1 MARGSDP
8 ARTAADVM
16 LLDGRIEALLDA
28 IDEGHQLWRRVHS
41 AVSVLLG
48 GNAGEV
54 GFALITTLLTG
65 DSALNTRQMLLVN
78 LLTDA
83 FPAAALAVSEQ
94 KNTSPGPHDEAALWK
109 DIGIRGVATA
119 SGATLAWLIARPTG
133 TARHASTVAL
143 VGLVG
148 AQLLQTLID
157 SNSPGVVLTSV
168 GSLAAMGV
176 VISTPG
182 ISKLFGCT
190 PLTPIGWAQGLLAA
204 SAATAVSAL
213 APGVL
218 TNIADRFRT
227 ADSVEQQT
235 DSAQV
240 EQDRQ

>member
-1 MARGSDP
+1 M
-8 ARTAADVM
+8 
-16 LLDGRIEALLDA
+16 
-28 IDEGHQLWRRVHS
+28 
-41 AVSVLLG
+41 
-48 GNAGEV
+48 
-54 GFALITTLLTG
+54 
-65 DSALNTRQMLLVN
+65 
-78 LLTDA
+78 
-83 FPAAALAVSEQ
+83 
-94 KNTSPGPHDEAALWK
+94 
-109 DIGIRGVATA
+109 
-119 SGATLAWLIARPTG
+119 
-133 TARHASTVAL
+133 
-143 VGLVG
+143 
-148 AQLLQTLID
+148 

-182 ISKLFGCT
+182 ISQLFGCT